1 MYIDVVAPQGVRDK
15 RKDKLLCR
23 VRNTRLGQELPKQ
36 LCCRGEFVINMPL
49 RR

>member
-23 VRNTRLGQELPKQ
+23 VRNTKARAGAS
-36 LCCRGEFVINMPL
+36 
-49 RR
+49 

>member
-23 VRNTRLGQELPKQ
+23 VRSTRIGQELPKQ
-36 LCCRGEFVINMPL
+36 LCC
-49 RR
+49 